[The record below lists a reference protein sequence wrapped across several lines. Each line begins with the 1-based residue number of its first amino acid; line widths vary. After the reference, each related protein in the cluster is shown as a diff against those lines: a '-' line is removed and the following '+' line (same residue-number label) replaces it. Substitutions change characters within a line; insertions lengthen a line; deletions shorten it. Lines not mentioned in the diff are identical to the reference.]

1 VSGGAAGRLV
11 LGLDIGGTSSRG
23 RLSQGGR
30 VVAEAVAGGANVTT
44 VDPKVVEE
52 RLTDLIAQLGSPH
65 PAACCAGAAGSEFPE
80 GRRRLEELLARL
92 LPGSRV
98 LVVHDAR
105 LVLAAAGLESG
116 IVLIAG
122 TGSVAYGR
130 DAAGNEARVGG
141 WGWLLGDEGGGAW
154 IVREA
159 LRELMRRRDTGEPF
173 GPLGEAMV
181 SATSTRDVLE
191 LAGLLQGDYQAAHW
205 AAHARVVIE
214 SADPAAA
221 QIRECAADAL
231 GALVEQV
238 RARLP
243 IDGRVVMAGG
253 LLHNFPVLQAAL
265 RERVGESILLSEEP
279 VAGAVRIAE
288 SL

>member
-1 VSGGAAGRLV
+1 VSAGAGGRLV

-30 VVAEAVAGGANVTT
+30 IVADAVAGGANVTT
-44 VDPKVVEE
+44 VDPKLVEE

-65 PAACCAGAAGSEFPE
+65 PAACCAGAAGSEFPD

-98 LVVHDAR
+98 LVVHDTR

-116 IVLIAG
+116 IALIAG
-122 TGSVAYGR
+122 TGSVAHGR

-159 LRELMRRRDTGEPF
+159 LRELMRRRDAGEPVS
-173 GPLGEAMV
+173 PLGDAML

-191 LAGLLQGDYQAAHW
+191 LAGKLEGDHQAAHW

-221 QIRECAADAL
+221 QIRERAAEAL
-231 GALVEQV
+231 AALVEQV
-238 RARLP
+238 RARLS
-243 IDGRVVMAGG
+243 IDGPVVMAGG
-253 LLHNFPVLQAAL
+253 LLHNFPVLEAAV
-265 RERVGESILLSEEP
+265 RERVGKSILLSAEP